1 MLRKETKEVVCKYC
15 NKVFKTRKAK
25 EAFCSDYCR
34 YEGKKEYLRQKA
46 KEYYKKL
53 KKSKRQNQ
61 ENILLIKKGNDYI
74 YKYRKISQDTG
85 LSYGVVKAWRNNA
98 TVLKQLAEYYSYVG
112 KERYRVID

>member
-1 MLRKETKEVVCKYC
+1 MLRKEAKEVVCKYC
-15 NKVFKTRKAK
+15 NKVFKTR
-25 EAFCSDYCR
+25 
-34 YEGKKEYLRQKA
+34 KA

-85 LSYGVVKAWRNNA
+85 LSYGLVKAWHDNA
-98 TVLKQLAEYYSYVG
+98 TALKQLVAYYSYVG

>member
-15 NKVFKTRKAK
+15 NKVYCNKVFKIRKAK
-25 EAFCSDYCR
+25 EFFCSDYCR

-74 YKYRKISQDTG
+74 YKYI
-85 LSYGVVKAWRNNA
+85 
-98 TVLKQLAEYYSYVG
+98 
-112 KERYRVID
+112 

>member
-25 EAFCSDYCR
+25 EFFCSDYCR

-61 ENILLIKKGNDYI
+61 ENILLIKKATIIYI
-74 YKYRKISQDTG
+74 NIEKCPKIQ
-85 LSYGVVKAWRNNA
+85 
-98 TVLKQLAEYYSYVG
+98 VLAME
-112 KERYRVID
+112 